1 MDQVTRADN
10 RFFRRG
16 GELRQ
21 LLRHNGFTMTEMA
34 VLLGCSRQTVYR
46 KLEGSQKLTLGE
58 VAVIAEANNLSD
70 DQVWKWFLCDECG
83 MGF

>member
-21 LLRHNGFTMTEMA
+21 LLRHNGFTMSEMA

-58 VAVIAEANNLSD
+58 VAVIAEVNNLSD
-70 DQVWKWFLCDECG
+70 EQVWEWFLSDESS
-83 MGF
+83 MEF